1 MDQIKIGKFIAE
13 ERKKKNYTQ
22 RSLADMLGVS
32 DKTISKWERGNGL
45 PEVSLMLPLC
55 RALDISAGELLL
67 GERISDGE
75 YREKTEELA
84 LDLMQEKKENKKKV
98 VLSIIT
104 LFITIISAVTIIMCA
119 GHLEMDNAIRIIL
132 TAIAIVIMAGG
143 IFVCA
148 SLEWNAG
155 TYECPHCNHRFVP
168 TAVEYVKGLHTITR
182 RHLKCPECGKKS
194 MCIRRLTH

>member
-22 RSLADMLGVS
+22 RALADLLGVS

-45 PEVSLMLPLC
+45 PDVSLMLPLC
-55 RALDISAGELLL
+55 RTLDISATELLL
-67 GERISDGE
+67 GERIADGE
-75 YREKTEELA
+75 YREKTEEIV

-98 VLSIIT
+98 VLSIIN
-104 LFITIISAVTIIMCA
+104 LIVTIISALTIVMCA
-119 GHLEMDNAIRIIL
+119 GFLEMDTVFRVIL
-132 TAIAIVIMAGG
+132 TVIAMVVMLGG
-143 IFVCA
+143 FLVCA
-148 SLEWNAG
+148 FLEWNAG
-155 TYECPHCNHRFVP
+155 TYECPHCHNRFVP
-168 TAVEYVKGLHTITR
+168 TAGEYVKGLHSITR

>member
-98 VLSIIT
+98 ILSVISLIV
-104 LFITIISAVTIIMCA
+104 TIISALTIVMCA
-119 GHLEMDNAIRIIL
+119 SYFDILEWQRVML
-132 TAIAIVIMAGG
+132 TVIAIVIMAGG
-143 IFVCA
+143 FYVCA

-155 TYECPHCNHRFVP
+155 TFECRHCQARFVP
-168 TAVEYVKGLHTITR
+168 SKKEYVMGLHTLTT
-182 RHLKCPECGKKS
+182 RHLECPECGKKS
-194 MCIRRLTH
+194 MCKRRLTH